1 MRALVPNKRQT
12 IVRDY
17 PNQVR
22 RRGEHIVAIQHP
34 LIDSVSSHLHQHQ
47 RSEFGAMLP
56 IMHDT
61 IDRLILFRDVR
72 GNTMLVYF

>member
-1 MRALVPNKRQT
+1 VPNKRQT

-22 RRGEHIVAIQHP
+22 RRGEHHRGDPTP
-34 LIDSVSSHLHQHQ
+34 LIDSHLHQ

-61 IDRLILFRDVR
+61 IDRLIALLDSA
-72 GNTMLVYF
+72 